1 VRGERH
7 DLTLRLFE
15 QQRGFGHAGRRPS
28 VFAYNCAISACDKLK
43 LFERSLSLAA
53 EFRLA
58 ADADAGVVL
67 GPPDRKTYS
76 AATTAAWK
84 AGDVETAL
92 ELWKEMKARG
102 VRPSAYNYAAVLQA
116 CAAGGPN
123 YLRQALEVFAELE
136 AARKSGGP
144 DTAKAAKGQQG
155 QPTAHKGH
163 AGAKSGQGVAAP
175 SDVSADIVIF
185 NAVLDAVATHPK
197 LSSMFWRQAMQRRV
211 YPKFEHWTGQRGKN
225 GSLDLHSFSE
235 GAAEA
240 AVRWWLDNE
249 LPDKLREARDSP
261 GYVHSLTIVTG
272 YGRTRPDHHVT
283 GDLKGRIDAFLL
295 ARGIPVLYNGSSILR
310 GHGRW
315 YNPQGSISVDVEALR
330 MIVSMRDAAEA
341 EAAAEAAEQRRLGLE
356 ANERLQSTTRWQQSR
371 PSKQSATARPR
382 SGNDRALGRS

>member
-1 VRGERH
+1 
-7 DLTLRLFE
+7 
-15 QQRGFGHAGRRPS
+15 
-28 VFAYNCAISACDKLK
+28 
-43 LFERSLSLAA
+43 
-53 EFRLA
+53 
-58 ADADAGVVL
+58 
-67 GPPDRKTYS
+67 
-76 AATTAAWK
+76 
-84 AGDVETAL
+84 
-92 ELWKEMKARG
+92 MKARG

-240 AVRWWLDNE
+240 AVRWCAEGASPSPSHSQRLS
-249 LPDKLREARDSP
+249 LPFTAAKLPFRSQRLRLPGPSHSQVARQRAARQAP
-261 GYVHSLTIVTG
+261 GG
-272 YGRTRPDHHVT
+272 TR
-283 GDLKGRIDAFLL
+283 
-295 ARGIPVLYNGSSILR
+295 
-310 GHGRW
+310 
-315 YNPQGSISVDVEALR
+315 
-330 MIVSMRDAAEA
+330 
-341 EAAAEAAEQRRLGLE
+341 
-356 ANERLQSTTRWQQSR
+356 
-371 PSKQSATARPR
+371 
-382 SGNDRALGRS
+382 